1 MTGILTALRQDHT
14 NMSRLLDALE
24 RQIDVSAAGQS
35 VDLEIVKAIA
45 DYVIEYPD
53 RFHHPV
59 EDMVLDALRRRDA
72 AAAKP
77 SEGLTDEHQ
86 QIGELA
92 RAFHEAVESL
102 LADEPTRRD
111 DFLATAR
118 AFVAAMRAHI
128 IHEDDQF
135 FPAAEAALTAEDLE
149 QLDRSLPKL
158 DDPLFGAA
166 DRASYLRLRQNILEW
181 SGGDGTR

>member
-1 MTGILTALRQDHT
+1 
-14 NMSRLLDALE
+14 MSRLLDALE
-24 RQIDVSAAGQS
+24 RQIDISAAGRS
-35 VDLEIVKAIA
+35 ADIEIVKAIA
-45 DYVIEYPD
+45 DYVMEYPD
-53 RFHHPV
+53 RFHHPA

-77 SEGLTDEHQ
+77 SEGLEDKHRR
-86 QIGELA
+86 IGKLA

-118 AFVAAMRAHI
+118 AFVAAMRDHI
-128 IHEDDQF
+128 DHEDSLL
-135 FPAAEAALTAEDLE
+135 FPAAEAALTADDLA
-149 QLDRSLPKL
+149 QLERRLPKL

-166 DRASYLRLRQNILEW
+166 DRASYLRLRQNVLEW
-181 SGGDGTR
+181 SDDDGTH